1 MSTRPIHIAMAF
13 LQWKEWP
20 VQRTD
25 DPNTII
31 STFAGHNGQW
41 NLYAIQHPDRE
52 QLAFYS
58 LFPHRFEAGALG
70 SLLEFTARINAG
82 IIMGNFEVLME
93 HGEIRFK
100 TSIDLTDQTL
110 NLKYCNPLVYYNLLA
125 MDNHFKALQH
135 IVCEHGN
142 CETAMT
148 LLAAET

>member
-1 MSTRPIHIAMAF
+1 MTTRPIHIAMAF

-20 VQRTD
+20 VQRTE

-41 NLYAIQHPDRE
+41 NLYAIQHPERE

-58 LFPHRFEAGALG
+58 LFPHRFGKDAVAA
-70 SLLEFTARINAG
+70 LLEFTARINAG
-82 IIMGNFEVLME
+82 IIMGNFEVLLE
-93 HGEIRFK
+93 HGEVRFK

-125 MDNHFKALQH
+125 MDNHFKALEH
-135 IVCEHGN
+135 IVCNNGSCQE
-142 CETAMT
+142 AMA
-148 LLAAET
+148 LLAKDE